1 MSKQFLQ
8 LSKIRFYTFIK
19 ENLEFQH
26 VPEFLKWDIYVLV
39 FINLINTTLVSN
51 HWGWYMY
58 QIFTCKYLVLEVG
71 FLLCQKLDGD
81 SLVVYQFY
89 LLSALNNLKKKMLK
103 ERLLVGLTPFKMY
116 TGFTKCRICMVL
128 HPDFICIYHWF
139 WYFYNKDIYVCI
151 RYIQFET

>member
-1 MSKQFLQ
+1 MRNVTKSKFKLSVFQMKYKEYLCVHDCTMHYDINIHIYMCIYTLMSKQFLQ

-51 HWGWYMY
+51 HLGWYMY

-71 FLLCQKLDGD
+71 FLLCQILDGD

-89 LLSALNNLKKKMLK
+89 LLSALNNLKKKCK
-103 ERLLVGLTPFKMY
+103 RKGFLLV
-116 TGFTKCRICMVL
+116 
-128 HPDFICIYHWF
+128 
-139 WYFYNKDIYVCI
+139 
-151 RYIQFET
+151 

>member
-1 MSKQFLQ
+1 MFSKWNIKSTCVYTTAPCIMTLTFVSTCVYKPLSKQFLQ

-58 QIFTCKYLVLEVG
+58 QIFTCKYLVLEIG

-81 SLVVYQFY
+81 SLVVYQIY
-89 LLSALNNLKKKMLK
+89 LLSTLNKLKKKCK
-103 ERLLVGLTPFKMY
+103 RQGFLLV
-116 TGFTKCRICMVL
+116 
-128 HPDFICIYHWF
+128 
-139 WYFYNKDIYVCI
+139 
-151 RYIQFET
+151 

>member
-1 MSKQFLQ
+1 MFSKWNIKSTCVYTTAPCIMTLTFVSTCIQTLMSKQFLQ

-71 FLLCQKLDGD
+71 FLLCQILDGD

-89 LLSALNNLKKKMLK
+89 LLSALNNLKKKM
-103 ERLLVGLTPFKMY
+103 
-116 TGFTKCRICMVL
+116 
-128 HPDFICIYHWF
+128 
-139 WYFYNKDIYVCI
+139 
-151 RYIQFET
+151 